1 MEGRT
6 ENTVEVVVF
15 SQTETTFAA
24 RRPIF
29 NFPDIVSCHLTI
41 SDDEHTKEKEAA
53 RIEIEVSNLEKLES
67 KIPEKYMELKDLV
80 EFIDQNKVI
89 SSFIRTPAKISHEI
103 DTRNEKNEE
112 EEQDIQR
119 ELEDVKD
126 NLYCGTYMVSQ
137 KLTNE
142 ANKDREF
149 GENYIIV
156 LAKDVERVS
165 IKCRTMKLISENNS
179 LSLMSLEFVDL
190 EKYKYEYQFMRKR
203 ERVGARRSKQLLA
216 ERMIVTEG
224 QKHLIGYYTKETVR
238 KYYEKEDNKS
248 SDKKFIKIQVVENKD
263 SQYENAVLVDLE
275 YGKYRHITP
284 RSELTKRGRDRRSY
298 SSDDEEK
305 SYSSDDEEKSYSSDD
320 EDEGEPRNVN
330 NYVGVKT
337 YHEDDPEDSMYVTK
351 RFFGDISKHYHEN
364 MCQIYC
370 DVDGNV
376 RTTRTRISDVTK
388 IQRRKPYIN
397 LEKLMRKDKCNLK
410 AMKSVMFLYRTNW
423 NDEKC
428 AYNKDGDV
436 MKVLE
441 TPYGVDYFKQFKK
454 DPVSKKEKS
463 SKDLMKTI

>member
-29 NFPDIVSCHLTI
+29 NFPNIVSCHFTI
-41 SDDEHTKEKEAA
+41 TDDKHTEEKEAA

-80 EFIDQNKVI
+80 EFIDQNKRI
-89 SSFIRTPAKISHEI
+89 SSFIKPLGKMSYEFDI
-103 DTRNEKNEE
+103 RNEGNEE
-112 EEQDIQR
+112 EVQNIQR
-119 ELEDVKD
+119 KIEDEKD
-126 NLYCGTYMVSQ
+126 KLYCGTYMVSQ

-156 LAKDVERVS
+156 LAFNAERVS

-179 LSLMSLEFVDL
+179 LSLMSLEFVDP
-190 EKYKYEYQFMRKR
+190 EKYKYEEQFMRKR
-203 ERVGARRSKQLLA
+203 VAARRSRQLLA
-216 ERMIVTEG
+216 ERMTVTDG

-275 YGKYRHITP
+275 YGKYRHIMP

-298 SSDDEEK
+298 SS
-305 SYSSDDEEKSYSSDD
+305 SD
-320 EDEGEPRNVN
+320 EDEDEPWTVN
-330 NYVGVKT
+330 NYDVGVKT

-351 RFFGDISKHYHEN
+351 HFFGDISKHYHEN

-376 RTTRTRISDVTK
+376 RTTRSNISDMTK
-388 IQRRKPYIN
+388 IQSGESYIN
-397 LEKLMRKDKCNLK
+397 LEKLMMKDKCKLK

-423 NDEKC
+423 NDEEC
-428 AYNKDGDV
+428 AYNEDGVV

>member
-284 RSELTKRGRDRRSY
+284 IISC
-298 SSDDEEK
+298 SS
-305 SYSSDDEEKSYSSDD
+305 SD
-320 EDEGEPRNVN
+320 EDEGEPRTVN
-330 NYVGVKT
+330 NYVRVET
-337 YHEDDPEDSMYVTK
+337 YHEDDSEDSMYVTK
-351 RFFGDISKHYHEN
+351 HFFGDISKHYYEN
-364 MCQIYC
+364 MC
-370 DVDGNV
+370 
-376 RTTRTRISDVTK
+376 
-388 IQRRKPYIN
+388 
-397 LEKLMRKDKCNLK
+397 
-410 AMKSVMFLYRTNW
+410 
-423 NDEKC
+423 
-428 AYNKDGDV
+428 
-436 MKVLE
+436 
-441 TPYGVDYFKQFKK
+441 
-454 DPVSKKEKS
+454 
-463 SKDLMKTI
+463 

>member
-29 NFPDIVSCHLTI
+29 NFSNIVSCHLTI

-80 EFIDQNKVI
+80 EFIDQNKRI
-89 SSFIRTPAKISHEI
+89 SSFIRPLDKMSYEFDI
-103 DTRNEKNEE
+103 RNEKNEE
-112 EEQDIQR
+112 EAQNIQR
-119 ELEDVKD
+119 ELEDAKD
-126 NLYCGTYMVSQ
+126 KLYCGTYMVSQ

-156 LAKDVERVS
+156 LAKERVS

-284 RSELTKRGRDRRSY
+284 IISC
-298 SSDDEEK
+298 SS
-305 SYSSDDEEKSYSSDD
+305 SD
-320 EDEGEPRNVN
+320 EDEGEPRTVN
-330 NYVGVKT
+330 NYVRVET
-337 YHEDDPEDSMYVTK
+337 YHEDDSEDSMYVTK
-351 RFFGDISKHYHEN
+351 HFFGDISKHYYEN
-364 MCQIYC
+364 MC
-370 DVDGNV
+370 
-376 RTTRTRISDVTK
+376 
-388 IQRRKPYIN
+388 
-397 LEKLMRKDKCNLK
+397 
-410 AMKSVMFLYRTNW
+410 
-423 NDEKC
+423 
-428 AYNKDGDV
+428 
-436 MKVLE
+436 
-441 TPYGVDYFKQFKK
+441 
-454 DPVSKKEKS
+454 
-463 SKDLMKTI
+463 

>member
-1 MEGRT
+1 MEGKT

-15 SQTETTFAA
+15 SQIETTFAA
-24 RRPIF
+24 WRPIF
-29 NFPDIVSCHLTI
+29 NFPNIVSCHFIIT
-41 SDDEHTKEKEAA
+41 DDKYNPEEKEAA

-80 EFIDQNKVI
+80 EFIDQNKRI

-103 DTRNEKNEE
+103 DTRNKKNKKEHHE
-112 EEQDIQR
+112 NIQR
-119 ELEDVKD
+119 KLEDVKD
-126 NLYCGTYMVSQ
+126 KLYCKTYMVSQ

-156 LAKDVERVS
+156 LAKYAERVS
-165 IKCRTMKLISENNS
+165 IKCRTVQLISENNS
-179 LSLMSLEFVDL
+179 LSLMSLEFVDP
-190 EKYKYEYQFMRKR
+190 EKYKYEDRLR
-203 ERVGARRSKQLLA
+203 QLLA
-216 ERMIVTEG
+216 ERMTVTDG

-238 KYYEKEDNKS
+238 KYYEERDKKS
-248 SDKKFIKIQVVENKD
+248 SDDKKFIKIQVVENKD

-275 YGKYRHITP
+275 YGKYRHIMP

-298 SSDDEEK
+298 SS
-305 SYSSDDEEKSYSSDD
+305 SD
-320 EDEGEPRNVN
+320 EDEDEPWTVN
-330 NYVGVKT
+330 NYDVGVKT

-351 RFFGDISKHYHEN
+351 HFFVDISKHYYKD

-376 RTTRTRISDVTK
+376 RTTRSEISDMTK
-388 IQRRKPYIN
+388 IQSGELYIN
-397 LEKLMRKDKCNLK
+397 LEKLMMKDKCKLK

-423 NDEKC
+423 NDEEC
-428 AYNKDGDV
+428 AYNEDGVV

-441 TPYGVDYFKQFKK
+441 IPYGVDYFKQFKK
-454 DPVSKKEKS
+454 DPVPKKEK
-463 SKDLMKTI
+463 IF